1 MLGKKQIGI
10 KKRCKINYGFDFEE
24 EFQHWIYVTGAG
36 EEFKYLDN
44 KYEPL
49 NGVDSIKS
57 WRKYIRHKYREN
69 DSEFIYM
76 LKIIRENKK
85 FEAGIIKTIGI
96 TVLVGTIFNNF
107 INLFFGEIFNKNSN
121 ILMND
126 NKMNLQSLNI
136 LLKNLKLILKYTLS
150 YEIITTVVFFII
162 ILIGLLFLFCNLL
175 KNILQDINRQNLQ
188 QMFIESVID
197 TLIIK

>member
-57 WRKYIRHKYREN
+57 WRKYIRDKYREN

-85 FEAGIIKTIGI
+85 FEAGIIKTIG
-96 TVLVGTIFNNF
+96 TAMLVGTLFNNF
-107 INLFFGEIFNKNSN
+107 INLFLGKISNKN
-121 ILMND
+121 
-126 NKMNLQSLNI
+126 LNI
-136 LLKNLKLILKYTLS
+136 SINGV
-150 YEIITTVVFFII
+150 IITIFIFFI
-162 ILIGLLFLFCNLL
+162 LYIGI

>member
-1 MLGKKQIGI
+1 M
-10 KKRCKINYGFDFEE
+10 
-24 EFQHWIYVTGAG
+24 
-36 EEFKYLDN
+36 
-44 KYEPL
+44 
-49 NGVDSIKS
+49 
-57 WRKYIRHKYREN
+57 
-69 DSEFIYM
+69 
-76 LKIIRENKK
+76 
-85 FEAGIIKTIGI
+85 
-96 TVLVGTIFNNF
+96 LVGTIFNNF
-107 INLFFGEIFNKNSN
+107 INLFFGKIFNKNSN

>member
-57 WRKYIRHKYREN
+57 WRKYIRDKYREN

-96 TVLVGTIFNNF
+96 
-107 INLFFGEIFNKNSN
+107 NLFFGKIFNKNSN